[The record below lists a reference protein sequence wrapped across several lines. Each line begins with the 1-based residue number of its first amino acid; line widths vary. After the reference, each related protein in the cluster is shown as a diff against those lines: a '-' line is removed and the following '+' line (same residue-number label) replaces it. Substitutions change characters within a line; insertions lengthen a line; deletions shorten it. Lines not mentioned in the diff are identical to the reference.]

1 MRALMKSDPWCQHYL
16 GKALAYRVAASFF
29 TADQAG
35 YAMFRGFMRDNAKS
49 AIRWARI
56 SKGGV

>member
-1 MRALMKSDPWCQHYL
+1 MRALMKSDPWCQYYL

-56 SKGGV
+56 SKGAV